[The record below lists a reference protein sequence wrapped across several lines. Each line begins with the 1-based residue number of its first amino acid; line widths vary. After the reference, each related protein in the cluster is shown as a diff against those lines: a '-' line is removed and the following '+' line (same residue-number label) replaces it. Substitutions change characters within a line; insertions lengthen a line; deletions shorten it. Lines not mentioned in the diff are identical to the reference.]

1 MEVTY
6 LDRRTLLTYF
16 KEPPTLTTERLTLR
30 KILKSDCEDYFEFA
44 SDPAVTKYLL
54 WKPHDSFNFTRHYLS
69 YLQSRYRA
77 GEFYDW
83 GIVDSLTGKFIGTCG
98 FTSFDLANNSA
109 EVGYVLHRAWWR
121 RGIAAEALTKVLEF
135 GFDTL
140 GLRRIEARY
149 MVGNEC
155 SRRVMEKV
163 GMVFEGVKRDA
174 LLLDG
179 AYVSVGTC
187 AVLNDEFKYRR

>member
-16 KEPPTLTTERLTLR
+16 KDPPTLTTERLKLR
-30 KILKSDCEDYFEFA
+30 KILKTDSEDYFEFA

-69 YLQSRYRA
+69 YLQGRYRA

-83 GIVDSLTGKFIGTCG
+83 GIVDLASGKFIGTCG
-98 FTSFDLANNSA
+98 FTSFDLTNNSA
-109 EVGYVLHRAWWR
+109 EVGYVLSRGWWH
-121 RGIAAEALTKVLEF
+121 RGIAAEALTRVLDF
-135 GFDTL
+135 GFNTL

-149 MVGNEC
+149 MADNES

-163 GMVFEGVKRDA
+163 GMVFEGIRRDA

-179 AYVSVGTC
+179 VYISVGTC
-187 AVLNDEFKYRR
+187 AILNDEFKYRS